1 MGGQCFP
8 PFQSGKK
15 SETFS
20 EMFILKYKK
29 GKSENDIWENGI
41 EVMEYKKWFS
51 ISIILFSPFSEL
63 SV

>member
-1 MGGQCFP
+1 MTWGGQCFP

-29 GKSENDIWENGI
+29 GKSENDI
-41 EVMEYKKWFS
+41 
-51 ISIILFSPFSEL
+51 
-63 SV
+63 